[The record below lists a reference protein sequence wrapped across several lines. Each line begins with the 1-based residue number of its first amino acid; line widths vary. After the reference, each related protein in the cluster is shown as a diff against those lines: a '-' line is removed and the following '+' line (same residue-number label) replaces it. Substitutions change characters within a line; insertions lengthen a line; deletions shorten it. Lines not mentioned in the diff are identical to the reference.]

1 MRISLSHLVGLTVVA
16 ATALSAGVGLSQ
28 SQYPANLLNQKG
40 NFSRG
45 AAAAMGEP
53 FVGVTT
59 SAGKIGGLFPV
70 HSTGVST
77 EAIRSA
83 AEAFLATLNTIDLSR
98 THFAIDDPE

>member
-1 MRISLSHLVGLTVVA
+1 MRISLSHLVGLTVIA

-59 SAGKIGGLFPV
+59 PQARLAGLFPV
-70 HSTGVST
+70 RSTGVST
-77 EAIRSA
+77 EAILSA
-83 AEAFLATLNTIDLSR
+83 AKLFWR
-98 THFAIDDPE
+98 P

>member
-1 MRISLSHLVGLTVVA
+1 MRISLSHLVGLTVIA

-40 NFSRG
+40 NFPACG
-45 AAAAMGEP
+45 CAMGEP

-70 HSTGVST
+70 RSTGVST
-77 EAIRSA
+77 EAICSA
-83 AEAFLATLNTIDLSR
+83 AEAFWR
-98 THFAIDDPE
+98 P